1 MKAIVLLEV
10 VLAVAASAADYSA
23 RQTTRE
29 GVDVVVLADAPRHA
43 EVTIL
48 PGIGNMVYQMKVNGK
63 DVLRTPTGTLAE
75 FKVKPG
81 MTGIPLLWPWAN
93 RIDHNGYFVNNKEYA
108 LNLGLGNVRLDGN
121 KKPLHGLLGTSSAWK
136 VVSCKA
142 DGKSAEVTSRLE
154 YWKYPDLMEQFP
166 FAHTIEITYRLK
178 EGVLQVETMIH
189 NLAAE
194 PMPVAIGFHSFYR
207 VNDAPPDQWKIHLGA
222 RDQLV
227 LSKEVIPTGERINV
241 QAKYPDP
248 LPLKG
253 VKFDDV
259 FTNMMRDAKGL
270 GEFWIQ
276 GKAEKVSVIYGPK
289 YDVAVV
295 VAADRDNV
303 VMEAMSAIT
312 NAFNMAHEGTYKDL
326 QMVAPDGQWRES
338 FWVKT
343 SGF

>member
-1 MKAIVLLEV
+1 MRAIVLLEV
-10 VLAVAASAADYSA
+10 VCAVAAGAADYSA
-23 RQTTRE
+23 RQTTRD
-29 GVDVVVLADAPRHA
+29 GVDIVVLADAPRHT

-48 PGIGNMVYQMKVNGK
+48 PGIGNMAYQMTVNGK
-63 DVLRTPTGTLAE
+63 DVLRTPPALAD
-75 FKVKPG
+75 FKAKPG

-93 RIDHNGYFVNNKEYA
+93 RIDQTSYYVNGKQYA
-108 LNLGLGNVRLDGN
+108 FNLELGNVRLDAN
-121 KKPLHGLLGTSSAWK
+121 KKPIHGLISTSSAWK

-142 DGKSAEVTSRLE
+142 DAQAAEVTSRLE

-166 FAHTIEITYRLK
+166 FAHTLELTYRLK
-178 EGVLQVETMIH
+178 QGVLQVEAVIH

-207 VNDAPPDQWKIHLGA
+207 VNDAPPGDWKIHLGA
-222 RDQLV
+222 RDQMV

-241 QAKYPDP
+241 QSKYADP

-253 VKFDDV
+253 VRFDDV
-259 FTNMMRDAKGL
+259 FTNIIRDSNGL

-276 GKAEKVSVIYGPK
+276 GKTEKVSVIYGPK

-312 NAFNMAHEGTYKDL
+312 NAFNMAHRGAYKDL
-326 QMVAPDGQWRES
+326 QMVAPDGEWRES
-338 FWVKT
+338 FWVKP

>member
-1 MKAIVLLEV
+1 MRAIVLLEV
-10 VLAVAASAADYSA
+10 VCAVAASAADYSA
-23 RQTTRE
+23 RQTTRD
-29 GVDVVVLADAPRHA
+29 GVDIVVLADAPRHT

-48 PGIGNMVYQMKVNGK
+48 PGIGNMAYQMTVNGK
-63 DVLRTPTGTLAE
+63 DVLRTPPALAD
-75 FKVKPG
+75 FKAKPG

-93 RIDHNGYFVNNKEYA
+93 RIDQTSYYVNGKQYA
-108 LNLGLGNVRLDGN
+108 FNLELGNVRLDAN
-121 KKPLHGLLGTSSAWK
+121 KKPIHGLISTSSAWK
-136 VVSCKA
+136 EVSCKA
-142 DGKSAEVTSRLE
+142 DGQAAEVTSRLE

-166 FAHTIEITYRLK
+166 FAHTLELTYRLK
-178 EGVLQVETMIH
+178 EGVLQVETVIH

-207 VNDAPPDQWKIHLGA
+207 VNDAPPAEWKIHLGA

-253 VKFDDV
+253 VRFDDV
-259 FTNMMRDAKGL
+259 FTNMIRDSNGL
-270 GEFWIQ
+270 AEFWIQ
-276 GKAEKVSVIYGPK
+276 GKIEKVSVIYGPK

-312 NAFNMAHEGTYKDL
+312 NAFNMAYRGAYKDL
-326 QMVAPDGQWRES
+326 QMVAPNGEWRES
-338 FWVKT
+338 FWVKP

>member
-1 MKAIVLLEV
+1 MRAIVLLEV
-10 VLAVAASAADYSA
+10 VCAVAAGAADYSA
-23 RQTTRE
+23 RQTTRD
-29 GVDVVVLADAPRHA
+29 GVDIVVLADAPRHT

-48 PGIGNMVYQMKVNGK
+48 PGIGNMAYQMTVNGK
-63 DVLRTPTGTLAE
+63 NVLRTPVPLAD
-75 FKVKPG
+75 FKAKPG

-93 RIDHNGYFVNNKEYA
+93 RIDQTSYYVNGKQYA
-108 LNLGLGNVRLDGN
+108 FNLELGNVRLDAN
-121 KKPLHGLLGTSSAWK
+121 KKPIHGLISTSSAWK

-142 DGKSAEVTSRLE
+142 DAQAAEVTSRLE

-166 FAHTIEITYRLK
+166 FAHTLELTYRLK
-178 EGVLQVETMIH
+178 QGVLQVEAVIH
-189 NLAAE
+189 NLAVE

-207 VNDAPPDQWKIHLGA
+207 VNDAPPGDWKIHLGA
-222 RDQLV
+222 RDQMV

-241 QAKYPDP
+241 QSKYADP

-253 VKFDDV
+253 VRFDDV
-259 FTNMMRDAKGL
+259 FTNMIRDSNGL

-276 GKAEKVSVIYGPK
+276 GKTEKVSVIYGPK

-312 NAFNMAHEGTYKDL
+312 NAFNMAHRGAYKDL
-326 QMVAPDGQWRES
+326 QMVAPDGEWRES
-338 FWVKT
+338 FWVKP

>member
-1 MKAIVLLEV
+1 
-10 VLAVAASAADYSA
+10 
-23 RQTTRE
+23 
-29 GVDVVVLADAPRHA
+29 
-43 EVTIL
+43 
-48 PGIGNMVYQMKVNGK
+48 
-63 DVLRTPTGTLAE
+63 
-75 FKVKPG
+75 
-81 MTGIPLLWPWAN
+81 
-93 RIDHNGYFVNNKEYA
+93 
-108 LNLGLGNVRLDGN
+108 
-121 KKPLHGLLGTSSAWK
+121 

-142 DGKSAEVTSRLE
+142 DAQAAEVTSRLE

-166 FAHTIEITYRLK
+166 FAHTLELTYRLQQ
-178 EGVLQVETMIH
+178 GVLQVETVLH

-207 VNDAPPDQWKIHLGA
+207 VNDVPPGEWKIHLGA

-227 LSKEVIPTGERINV
+227 LSKEVIPTGEQINV

-253 VKFDDV
+253 VRFDDV
-259 FTNMMRDAKGL
+259 FTNMIRDSNGL

-276 GKAEKVSVIYGPK
+276 GKTEKVSVIYGPK

-312 NAFNMAHEGTYKDL
+312 NAFNMAHRGTYKDL
-326 QMVAPDGQWRES
+326 QMVAPDGEWRES
-338 FWVKT
+338 FWVKP

>member
-1 MKAIVLLEV
+1 MRAIVLLEV
-10 VLAVAASAADYSA
+10 VCAVAAGAADYSA
-23 RQTTRE
+23 RQTTRD
-29 GVDVVVLADAPRHA
+29 GVDIVVLADAPRHT

-48 PGIGNMVYQMKVNGK
+48 PGIGNMVYQMTVNGK
-63 DVLRTPTGTLAE
+63 DVLRTPPALAD
-75 FKVKPG
+75 FKAKPG

-93 RIDHNGYFVNNKEYA
+93 RIDQTSYYVNGKQYA
-108 LNLGLGNVRLDGN
+108 FNLELGNVRLDAN
-121 KKPLHGLLGTSSAWK
+121 KKPIHGLISTSSAWK

-142 DGKSAEVTSRLE
+142 DAQAAEVTSRLE

-166 FAHTIEITYRLK
+166 FAHTLELTYRLK
-178 EGVLQVETMIH
+178 QGVLQVEAVIH

-207 VNDAPPDQWKIHLGA
+207 VNDAPPGDWKIHLGA
-222 RDQLV
+222 RDQMV

-241 QAKYPDP
+241 QSKYADP

-253 VKFDDV
+253 VRFDDV
-259 FTNMMRDAKGL
+259 FTNMIRDSNGL

-276 GKAEKVSVIYGPK
+276 GKTEKVSVIYGPK

-312 NAFNMAHEGTYKDL
+312 NAFNMAHRGAYKDL
-326 QMVAPDGQWRES
+326 QMVAPDGEWRES
-338 FWVKT
+338 FWVKP

>member
-1 MKAIVLLEV
+1 MRAIVLLEV
-10 VLAVAASAADYSA
+10 VCAVAAGAADYSA
-23 RQTTRE
+23 RQTTRD
-29 GVDVVVLADAPRHA
+29 GVDIVVLADAPRHT

-48 PGIGNMVYQMKVNGK
+48 PGIGNMVYQMTVNGK
-63 DVLRTPTGTLAE
+63 NVLRTPVPLAD
-75 FKVKPG
+75 FKAKPG

-93 RIDHNGYFVNNKEYA
+93 RIDQTSYYVNGKQYA
-108 LNLGLGNVRLDGN
+108 FNLELGNVRLDAN
-121 KKPLHGLLGTSSAWK
+121 KKPIHGLISTSSAWK

-142 DGKSAEVTSRLE
+142 DAQAAEVTSRLE

-166 FAHTIEITYRLK
+166 FAHTLELTYRLK
-178 EGVLQVETMIH
+178 QGVLQVEAVIH

-241 QAKYPDP
+241 QSKYADP

-253 VKFDDV
+253 VRFDDV
-259 FTNMMRDAKGL
+259 FTNIIRDSNGL

-276 GKAEKVSVIYGPK
+276 GKTEKVSVIYGPK

-312 NAFNMAHEGTYKDL
+312 NAFNMAHRGAYKDL
-326 QMVAPDGQWRES
+326 QMIAPDGQWRES